1 MPGSLAKV
9 SQVYSGDETRL
20 QELLKEGCCRNLHQL
35 LFRSDGT
42 NVSDSH
48 RQAILS
54 ERNSHFLS
62 GTEWE

>member
-1 MPGSLAKV
+1 MPESLSKV

-35 LFRSDGT
+35 VFRSDGT
-42 NVSDSH
+42 NVSNSR
-48 RQAILS
+48 RQAVLC